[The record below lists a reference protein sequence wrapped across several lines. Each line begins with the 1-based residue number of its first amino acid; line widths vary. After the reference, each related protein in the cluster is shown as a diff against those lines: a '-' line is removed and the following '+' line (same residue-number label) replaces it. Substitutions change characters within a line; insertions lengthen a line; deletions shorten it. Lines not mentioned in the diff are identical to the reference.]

1 MNTKTLALTAALL
14 VTTPAMAQDCYD
26 YRTGNYVCYGSSV
39 EVYDPYRYHPIV
51 EDYYRPRD
59 YQPDFKAEYPQ
70 PPDGQRGYRA
80 PPEGY
85 PTLDEY
91 WKW

>member
-59 YQPDFKAEYPQ
+59 YQQTPDFKAEYPI
-70 PPDGQRGYRA
+70 PPDGQQGYRK
-80 PPEGY
+80 
-85 PTLDEY
+85 DEYGEENY